1 MNTDQLKIWG
11 MLADQDQPYY
21 VTASETE
28 RQTMREWV
36 TGLLQ
41 TNVDPVRITFI
52 KADGTERTM
61 PCTLN
66 ESLLPAKHT
75 SEKDSERKY
84 NPNVCVVFDPER
96 QVWRSFRWDRMK
108 RIEFELG

>member
-11 MLADQDQPYY
+11 TLTDQDQPYY
-21 VTASETE
+21 IMATEEE
-28 RQTMREWV
+28 RQEMREWV
-36 TGLLQ
+36 TGLLR
-41 TNVDPVRITFI
+41 TNTEPVRITFV

-66 ESLLPAKHT
+66 EARLPQTTQTADT
-75 SEKDSERKY
+75 RKY

>member
-1 MNTDQLKIWG
+1 

-21 VTASETE
+21 VQATESERE
-28 RQTMREWV
+28 MMREWV
-36 TGLLQ
+36 TGLLR
-41 TNVDPVRITFI
+41 TNAEPVRITFV

-66 ESLLPAKHT
+66 ESRLPPAT
-75 SEKDSERKY
+75 STATQRKY
-84 NPNVCVVFDPER
+84 NPNVCVVFDPDR
-96 QVWRSFRWDRMK
+96 QVWRSFRWDRLK

>member
-1 MNTDQLKIWG
+1 MNADQLRVWG
-11 MLADQDQPYY
+11 TLTDQDQPYY
-21 VTASETE
+21 VMASDKE
-28 RQTMREWV
+28 RKEMRDWV
-36 TGLLQ
+36 TGLLR
-41 TNVDPVRITFI
+41 TNAEPVRITFI

-66 ESLLPAKHT
+66 ESQLPTAT
-75 SEKDSERKY
+75 EIRTERKY

-96 QVWRSFRWDRMK
+96 GVWRSVRWDRMK

>member
-1 MNTDQLKIWG
+1 MNADQLQVWG
-11 MLADQDQPYY
+11 TLADQDQPYY
-21 VTASETE
+21 VTASEEE
-28 RQTMREWV
+28 REQMREWV
-36 TGLLQ
+36 TGLLR
-41 TNVDPVRITFI
+41 TNNTPVRITFI

-66 ESLLPAKHT
+66 ETLLPALT
-75 SEKDSERKY
+75 ESAVQRKY

-96 QVWRSFRWDRMK
+96 GVWRSFRWDRMK

>member
-11 MLADQDQPYY
+11 LLAEQDQPYY
-21 VTASETE
+21 VNASEEE
-28 RQTMREWV
+28 RQIMREWITGVLRSNAAPVLV
-36 TGLLQ
+36 TF
-41 TNVDPVRITFI
+41 VKV
-52 KADGTERTM
+52 DGTERTM

-66 ESLLPAKHT
+66 EDLMPKLPET
-75 SEKDSERKY
+75 SNGRKY

-108 RIEFELG
+108 RIEFTLG